1 MGVQKTSR
9 VAREMLEQKAI
20 FRSQY
25 VKGRFFSQSP
35 PSIMFNDSR
44 KLAVASELGYVQTWL
59 RRVEGSEI
67 VIGRV
72 RSSGHSIDL
81 QETDRLTILLPREGR
96 LRVRIGATDH
106 GVSPGSPMSFR
117 PGERSTNAIAGAS
130 GLFAATTVQIPMT
143 KLMELAEGA
152 QLPLQ
157 GILRLDAVALRGRIE
172 AAGLQNIK
180 RLADDIF
187 LRPEAPLPAKIA
199 TATADMLYEQLL
211 VMLNIMAAPS
221 QPRVLPAFHR
231 VRAAEEIMHAQTEAP
246 LSMIDLAQR
255 LGISLRSLQLAFAEV
270 HYGKSPRQ
278 IYNEIRLQRAR
289 QRLLD
294 ASDRDQVTKIALD
307 AGFLHLSRFAQTYSR
322 TFGELP
328 SATLARR
335 RA

>member
-1 MGVQKTSR
+1 
-9 VAREMLEQKAI
+9 
-20 FRSQY
+20 
-25 VKGRFFSQSP
+25 
-35 PSIMFNDSR
+35 
-44 KLAVASELGYVQTWL
+44 
-59 RRVEGSEI
+59 
-67 VIGRV
+67 
-72 RSSGHSIDL
+72 
-81 QETDRLTILLPREGR
+81 
-96 LRVRIGATDH
+96 
-106 GVSPGSPMSFR
+106 MSFR

-157 GILRLDAVALRGRIE
+157 GMLRLDALALRGRIE

-199 TATADMLYEQLL
+199 TATADMLHEQLL
-211 VMLNIMAAPS
+211 VMLDSMAATS

-246 LSMIDLAQR
+246 LSMIDLAKR

-270 HYGKSPRQ
+270 HCGKSPRQ

-307 AGFLHLSRFAQTYSR
+307 AGFLHLSRFAQTYAR